1 MYRFAVC
8 DDNPA
13 DADYVTALIKEWNQK
28 AGIPLGTEY
37 YPSAEAFLF
46 AYEEDDSVDIL
57 FLDIEMGAMSG
68 VELAKKLRAMGA
80 RLQIVFITGYMEYI
94 DQGYDV
100 EALHY
105 LIKPVTGEKLGAVL
119 DRAMARLE
127 TRENA
132 LVLSAAGRWVRLLLH
147 EIQYLEVMKNYV
159 TVHSEDGQE
168 YSVKSPLSELE
179 RELNDSFCRIHRS
192 VIVNLR
198 FVKKVTKTSVTLKDG
213 RELPLS
219 RKSYEDVN
227 QALIRYF

>member
-1 MYRFAVC
+1 
-8 DDNPA
+8 
-13 DADYVTALIKEWNQK
+13 
-28 AGIPLGTEY
+28 
-37 YPSAEAFLF
+37 
-46 AYEEDDSVDIL
+46 
-57 FLDIEMGAMSG
+57 
-68 VELAKKLRAMGA
+68 MGA

-132 LVLSAAGRWVRLLLH
+132 LVLSAAGSRVRLLLH

-168 YSVKSPLSELE
+168 YSVKSPLNELE
-179 RELNDSFCRIHRS
+179 RELDDSFCRIHRS

>member
-1 MYRFAVC
+1 MYRFAIC

-13 DADYVTALIKEWNQK
+13 DADYVTLLIKEWNQK
-28 AGIPLGTEY
+28 AGVPLQTEK

-46 AYEEDDSVDIL
+46 AYEEDDSVDVL

-68 VELAKKLRAMGA
+68 IQLAKKLRAMSA

-119 DRAMARLE
+119 DRAMARLKA
-127 TRENA
+127 RENA
-132 LVLSAAGRWVRLLLH
+132 LTLSAAGSKVRLLLH

-159 TVHSEDGQE
+159 TVYAGEGQE
-168 YSVKSPLSELE
+168 YSVKRTLSELE
-179 RELNDSFCRIHRS
+179 SELDDSFYRIHRS
-192 VIVNLR
+192 FIVNLR
-198 FVKKVTKTSVTLKDG
+198 FVKKVTKSEVVLKDG
-213 RELPLS
+213 KELPLS
-219 RKSYEDVN
+219 RKSYEGLN